1 LTILY
6 VAVAAVSWMGGRTR
20 ADMRAKGDVA
30 RMADDYSVSRYWIS
44 SNVKESLLDW
54 DEVEKGEQY

>member
-1 LTILY
+1 
-6 VAVAAVSWMGGRTR
+6 
-20 ADMRAKGDVA
+20 MRAKGDVA